1 MSRRANYGHRCK
13 ECMMHMSLCIC
24 ALVPRVE
31 TRTRLVLVMHKDE
44 RKKPTNT
51 GLLAARSLVNSE
63 VHIRGVEGSAELAIG
78 WEPSSEPVLLFPHE
92 GAEVL
97 TPQGRPITLIVPDGN
112 WRQAAKM
119 RARVRGLKD
128 IRCAVLP
135 PGPPTEY
142 RLRFEAHPGGL
153 ATMEAIARAFG
164 ILEGPAVQA
173 ALEKIF
179 RTMVERTLWVRG
191 ALPTSE
197 VTDGI
202 PAGVEQHD
210 PRSGPSAHGR
220 IGPSRP

>member
-13 ECMMHMSLCIC
+13 DCMMHLSVCIC

-44 RKKPTNT
+44 RRKPTNT
-51 GLLAARSLVNSE
+51 GLLAAQALVNSE
-63 VHIRGVEGSAELAIG
+63 VHVRGVEGSAELAVS
-78 WEPSSEPVLLFPHE
+78 WPPESEPILLFPHE

-97 TPQGRPITLIVPDGN
+97 TPQDRPVTLIVPDGN

-142 RLRFEAHPGGL
+142 RLRFEATPGGL

-164 ILEGPAVQA
+164 ILEGPAVQT
-173 ALEKIF
+173 ALETIF
-179 RTMVERTLWVRG
+179 RTKVERTLWVRG
-191 ALPTSE
+191 ALPTEAVSG
-197 VTDGI
+197 GI
-202 PAGVEQHD
+202 PAGVLQHD
-210 PRSGPSAHGR
+210 PRRPPSK
-220 IGPSRP
+220 PDP